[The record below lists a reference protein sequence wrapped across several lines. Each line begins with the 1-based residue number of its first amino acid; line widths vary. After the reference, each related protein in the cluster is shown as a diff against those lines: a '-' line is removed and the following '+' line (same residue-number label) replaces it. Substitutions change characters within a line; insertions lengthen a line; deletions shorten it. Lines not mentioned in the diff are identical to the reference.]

1 MTSLQLRLNIGLLFS
16 LLAVFVLLWVMVST
30 SIRDLAEDYMA
41 SRLQHDTK
49 ALLAAVKI
57 APGGDVLFDHSRPD
71 AIYSQPFSGHYFSIQ
86 VGRQTIRS
94 RSLWDQD
101 LEINAVNSG
110 EIISKHTDGP
120 RGQPLF
126 VITTAFEK
134 GGQKITIAIA
144 EDLTAIEK
152 DIAGFQAGF
161 ALLALGLLLLLI
173 VLQTLIL
180 RLGMRPL
187 ANIRHEVKLLERGER
202 DHLSH
207 DVPDEVRPLIGEIN
221 HLLQVLGTRLQRSRN
236 ALGDLAHAMKK
247 PLTVLSQLTQ
257 DEHLRQTP
265 ELKKTIAAQ
274 VGAMQR
280 TTDHILKRARLAG
293 EGPVNT
299 LCDITAEVPLLI
311 ETLRKMHAPR
321 SINVELHITEGIEI
335 RADREDLL
343 ELLGNLMDNAFKW
356 AKEKIHLSIKPTAG
370 QVQITIEDDG
380 PGVPAEAIEKLAER
394 GARLDEQTEGHG
406 LGLAIVQ
413 DIVELY
419 NGSITMGR
427 SVQLQGFQV
436 RVTLPG

>member
-110 EIISKHTDGP
+110 EIISRHTDGP

>member
-1 MTSLQLRLNIGLLFS
+1 MTSLQLRLNIGLLLS

-293 EGPVNT
+293 ESPVNT
-299 LCDITAEVPLLI
+299 ICDITAEVPLLI

>member
-110 EIISKHTDGP
+110 EIISRHTDGP

-293 EGPVNT
+293 ESPVNT
-299 LCDITAEVPLLI
+299 ICDITAEVPLLI

>member
-1 MTSLQLRLNIGLLFS
+1 MLAVFS
-16 LLAVFVLLWVMVST
+16 LLWLMVST

-41 SRLQHDTK
+41 SRLQHDTE
-49 ALLAAVKI
+49 ALLGAVEI

-110 EIISKHTDGP
+110 EIISNHTDGP

-126 VITTAFEK
+126 VITRAFEK
-134 GGQKITIAIA
+134 SGQKITIAIA
-144 EDLTAIEK
+144 EDLTVIEK

-187 ANIRHEVKLLERGER
+187 VNIRHEVKLLERGER
-202 DHLSH
+202 DRLSH

-265 ELKKTIAAQ
+265 ELKKTIATQ

-299 LCDITAEVPLLI
+299 ICDITTEVPLLI
-311 ETLRKMHAPR
+311 DTLRKMHAPR
-321 SINVELHITEGIEI
+321 SISVELHITEGIQI

-356 AKEKIHLSIKPTAG
+356 AKEKIYLSIKPTAG

-427 SVQLQGFQV
+427 SLQLQGFQV
-436 RVTLPG
+436 SVTLPS

>member
-380 PGVPAEAIEKLAER
+380 PGVPAEAIQKLAER

>member
-1 MTSLQLRLNIGLLFS
+1 MTSLQLRLNIGLLLS

-299 LCDITAEVPLLI
+299 ICDITAEVPLLI

>member
-110 EIISKHTDGP
+110 EIISRHTDGP

-299 LCDITAEVPLLI
+299 ICDITAEVPLLI

-380 PGVPAEAIEKLAER
+380 PGVPAEAIQKLAER

>member
-1 MTSLQLRLNIGLLFS
+1 MTSLQLRLNIGLLVS
-16 LLAVFVLLWVMVST
+16 LLAVFALLWVMVSA
-30 SIRDLAEDYMA
+30 SIRDLAEDYIA
-41 SRLQHDTK
+41 ARLQHDTE
-49 ALLAAVKI
+49 ALLGAVEI
-57 APGGDVLFDHSRPD
+57 TPDGDALFDDSRQD

-94 RSLWDQD
+94 RSLWDQQ
-101 LEINAVNSG
+101 LQTSAVDSG
-110 EIISKHTDGP
+110 ELVRKHTDGP
-120 RGQPLF
+120 RSQPLF
-126 VITTAFEK
+126 VITRAFEK
-134 GGQKITIAIA
+134 DGQKITITIA
-144 EDLTAIEK
+144 EDLSAIEK

-161 ALLALGLLLLLI
+161 ALLALGMLLVLI
-173 VLQTLIL
+173 ILQTLIL

-221 HLLQVLGTRLQRSRN
+221 HLLQILGTRLQRSRN

-257 DEHLRQTP
+257 DEQLRQTP
-265 ELKKTIAAQ
+265 ELQKTIATQ
-274 VGAMQR
+274 VVAMQR

-299 LCDITAEVPLLI
+299 ICDVTTEVPLLI
-311 ETLRKMHAPR
+311 DTLQRMHASR
-321 SINVELHITEGIEI
+321 SIDVELHITGDVEI

-356 AKEKIHLSIKPTAG
+356 AKEKIHLSIKPMTG

-380 PGVPAEAIEKLAER
+380 PGVPAEAIEKLVER

-427 SVQLQGFQV
+427 SVQLQGFRV
-436 RVTLPG
+436 SVTLPG

>member
-1 MTSLQLRLNIGLLFS
+1 M
-16 LLAVFVLLWVMVST
+16 
-30 SIRDLAEDYMA
+30 
-41 SRLQHDTK
+41 
-49 ALLAAVKI
+49 
-57 APGGDVLFDHSRPD
+57 
-71 AIYSQPFSGHYFSIQ
+71 
-86 VGRQTIRS
+86 
-94 RSLWDQD
+94 
-101 LEINAVNSG
+101 
-110 EIISKHTDGP
+110 
-120 RGQPLF
+120 
-126 VITTAFEK
+126 
-134 GGQKITIAIA
+134 
-144 EDLTAIEK
+144 
-152 DIAGFQAGF
+152 
-161 ALLALGLLLLLI
+161 
-173 VLQTLIL
+173 
-180 RLGMRPL
+180 
-187 ANIRHEVKLLERGER
+187 
-202 DHLSH
+202 
-207 DVPDEVRPLIGEIN
+207 
-221 HLLQVLGTRLQRSRN
+221 LGTRLQRSRN

-280 TTDHILKRARLAG
+280 TTDHIRKRARLAG

-299 LCDITAEVPLLI
+299 ICDITAEVPLLI